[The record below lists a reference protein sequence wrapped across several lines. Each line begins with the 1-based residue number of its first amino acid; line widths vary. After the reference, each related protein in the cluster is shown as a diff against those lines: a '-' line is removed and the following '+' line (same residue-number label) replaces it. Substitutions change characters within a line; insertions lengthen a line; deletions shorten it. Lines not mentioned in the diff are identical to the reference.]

1 MRNGGTFYPADRE
14 VRGAGRRLCGS
25 SRDVPADRCPRA
37 PGQGYLRIA
46 YFSPT
51 GSRDDLT
58 HDLLFERPRLD
69 SASWFQNN
77 VPGAL
82 LFVRAGGGRRS
93 GLGDDPHVASALAA
107 PSLGYAGGL
116 LQCGVLWSGPNF
128 HPDAA
133 LGFLMVSA
141 GTPIAHARGMA
152 GRGLVDAGARLSGAC
167 AVRLEWARMPV
178 SVVCD
183 GRMGRALRDRPP

>member
-1 MRNGGTFYPADRE
+1 MEAPFIRLIERCVAPAADCAVVLATYLLTD
-14 VRGAGRRLCGS
+14 VRGPPVKATCAS
-25 SRDVPADRCPRA
+25 PISRPQV
-37 PGQGYLRIA
+37 
-46 YFSPT
+46 
-51 GSRDDLT
+51 T

-128 HPDAA
+128 HTDAA

-178 SVVCD
+178 FVVCD